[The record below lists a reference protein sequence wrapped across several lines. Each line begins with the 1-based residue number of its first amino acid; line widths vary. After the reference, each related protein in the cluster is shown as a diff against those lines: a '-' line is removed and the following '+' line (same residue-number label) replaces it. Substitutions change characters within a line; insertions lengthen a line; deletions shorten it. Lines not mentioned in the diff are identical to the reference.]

1 MKLNPLVKLETPPPE
16 VMVRVMGAARE
27 WREPARIGWLIS
39 SQTMVLAALLLV
51 SSATLPDQL
60 ATTADTIVDW
70 SQTLAQATLE
80 VSDNMGRFLGLELAG
95 ELL

>member
-1 MKLNPLVKLETPPPE
+1 MKPNLLRNLETPPPE
-16 VMVRVMGAARE
+16 LAAYVMNAARE
-27 WREPARIGWLIS
+27 WRAPERVGWLVG
-39 SQTMVLAALLLV
+39 SQTMVLAALLVL

-60 ATTADTIVDW
+60 ATTADTILDW

-80 VSDNMGRFLGLELAG
+80 VSDNMGRFLALDFEG